1 MAETIS
7 LPKHIAVIMDGNGRW
22 AQKKGLPRFAGHKK
36 GAEALALF
44 LNEVQK
50 LNIKYVTVFAFSS
63 ENWSRP
69 KEEIL
74 ALMNLLRQTLKENII
89 KADQNNIKYSFIGNL
104 DKINKDILEQIR
116 LLEKKT
122 ANKNGLFFNI
132 ALSYGGREEI
142 IFATKKIAEK
152 VKNNKLNINEISEDI
167 FAQNLYNPGQPYPD
181 LLIRTSG
188 EKRISN
194 FLLWQLAYTEMVFL
208 DTLWPDFSAK
218 DLDMAII
225 EFQKRERRFGSLKG

>member
-22 AQKKGLPRFAGHKK
+22 AQKKGLPRLAGHKK

-89 KADQNNIKYSFIGNL
+89 KADQNNIKYNFIGNL

>member
-89 KADQNNIKYSFIGNL
+89 KADQNNIKYNFIGNL

>member
-89 KADQNNIKYSFIGNL
+89 KADQNNIKYNFIGNL

-152 VKNNKLNINEISEDI
+152 VKNNTLNINEISEDI

>member
-89 KADQNNIKYSFIGNL
+89 KADQNNIKYNFIGNL

-116 LLEKKT
+116 LLEEKT

-152 VKNNKLNINEISEDI
+152 VKNNTLNINEISEDI

>member
-89 KADQNNIKYSFIGNL
+89 KADQNNIKYNFIGNL

-116 LLEKKT
+116 LLEEKT

>member
-152 VKNNKLNINEISEDI
+152 VKNNTLNINEISEDI

>member
-152 VKNNKLNINEISEDI
+152 VKNNTLNINEISEDI
-167 FAQNLYNPGQPYPD
+167 FAQNLYNPAQPYPD